1 MALQAQQIHLN
12 NAQKP
17 RVSGGVWR
25 LTTGAALRPDR
36 DMLIDEWSLFVRV
49 TLVADS
55 VSTRQS
61 PNLAQGGS
69 AMDVMAV
76 ATTDQAF
83 VDPMA
88 IGFCEVCFHGD
99 VTSVAK
105 IRLCPRQQVLWLLGM
120 MRRVTVQTADIV
132 TGVYRSGEM
141 PLRMVFTMA
150 CQAAARGLLL

>member
-25 LTTGAALRPDR
+25 VTTCAALRPDR
-36 DMLIDEWSLFVRV
+36 DMLIDERSLFVRM
-49 TLVADS
+49 TLVAGG

-61 PNLAQGGS
+61 PDLAQGSS

-88 IGFCEVCFHGD
+88 IRFCEVCFRGD
-99 VTSVAK
+99 VTSIAK
-105 IRLCPRQQVLWLLGM
+105 IRLCPRQLVLWLLGM
-120 MRRVTVQTADIV
+120 MRGVTVQTSDII
-132 TGVYRSGEM
+132 TGVYRSGKM
-141 PLRMVFTMA
+141 PLRVV
-150 CQAAARGLLL
+150 